1 MVDQYSE
8 LYETFRWHVPKG
20 FNLASACCF
29 QWSSLPSHERR
40 AALIQ
45 QDQAGN
51 TRMISY
57 AELAGLSSQL
67 ANGLIRLGVIPG
79 DRVLVVLKEPD
90 NALAALLAC
99 WAIGAVAV
107 PLAPDASADELLSK
121 FKHARAQIALI
132 DQHTQQ
138 ASLAAIGRCPR
149 IKQVIGL
156 DVYDGRV
163 MSWRGLIARQSET
176 YTPANSLPSDPA
188 LLTWP
193 PTCTQDLPAQSA
205 LVLPHQTLIGQLPGF
220 VASLNWFPKD
230 ANHVLTTL
238 KPWQE
243 SGLLAAILPALYFGH
258 TVVLTDKLPH
268 AANLPAMVTHV
279 VTSGPDLLS
288 ALKSE
293 STQNFKPT
301 ALAAL
306 CVLEHELLPFWRERA
321 TEVYGTNPNLAT
333 FIPGFGLILAQS
345 HQQWDM
351 AHFNA
356 KRVIPGHQV
365 RLMQDSQLASAVN
378 GFGHLE
384 VSRIDAAQHTD
395 PALYVQA
402 WPLKDMLDLSA
413 QLPAW
418 CATGIYAQALP
429 NGCYRVL
436 GAPQQWHLLHSHTL
450 NLRLLEQAI
459 EMHSALRWCKLT
471 VATSRKP
478 QNQPELWALIDIG
491 SNSLRLTPS
500 ARADLKTSITN
511 LIRQTIEE
519 FETPLSSELWPN
531 VRVGV
536 VDHASLPAPD
546 ERGAYAW
553 HTRAVQSLIDFL

>member
-1 MVDQYSE
+1 
-8 LYETFRWHVPKG
+8 
-20 FNLASACCF
+20 
-29 QWSSLPSHERR
+29 
-40 AALIQ
+40 
-45 QDQAGN
+45 
-51 TRMISY
+51 
-57 AELAGLSSQL
+57 
-67 ANGLIRLGVIPG
+67 
-79 DRVLVVLKEPD
+79 
-90 NALAALLAC
+90 
-99 WAIGAVAV
+99 
-107 PLAPDASADELLSK
+107 
-121 FKHARAQIALI
+121 
-132 DQHTQQ
+132 
-138 ASLAAIGRCPR
+138 
-149 IKQVIGL
+149 
-156 DVYDGRV
+156 
-163 MSWRGLIARQSET
+163 
-176 YTPANSLPSDPA
+176 
-188 LLTWP
+188 
-193 PTCTQDLPAQSA
+193 
-205 LVLPHQTLIGQLPGF
+205 VLPHQTLIGQLPGF